1 MSANRPVPV
10 LFRLACLAGL
20 LSLAS
25 FAYGQDPAAGQSAS
39 VTPLI
44 RQMVGV
50 WHVRSRMWPG
60 PDAKAVD
67 LPPATAR
74 REIVR
79 DAFLQEVMEPADKSG
94 QAPFTRVAYFSY
106 NQINQQYEYFSLDSR
121 LPQMMSYV
129 VPGANKA
136 RGGRLELVGGTSF
149 VAPEWGT
156 AKNVPF
162 MYRLTVG
169 PVDENRQVVQLFLTE
184 QTGRGRRK
192 EFLAF
197 EYVYSR
203 QS

>member
-1 MSANRPVPV
+1 
-10 LFRLACLAGL
+10 
-20 LSLAS
+20 
-25 FAYGQDPAAGQSAS
+25 
-39 VTPLI
+39 
-44 RQMVGV
+44 
-50 WHVRSRMWPG
+50 MWPG
-60 PDAKAVD
+60 PDANAVD
-67 LPPATAR
+67 LPRATAR
-74 REIVR
+74 RAIVG

-94 QAPFTRVAYFSY
+94 QALFTRVAYFSY
-106 NQINQQYEYFSLDSR
+106 NQTNQQYEYFSLDSR

-136 RGGRLELVGGTSF
+136 RGGSIELAGTSF

-169 PVDENRQVVQLFLTE
+169 PVDENRQIVQLFLTE
-184 QTGRGRRK
+184 QTGRGK

-203 QS
+203 QP